1 MDELIQEEIKKIQEL
16 EPGSEEYERHA
27 RAISNLMNASN
38 EERRIENEENDA
50 EERLKE
56 EKKKRW
62 FSFIPG
68 IIGIALN
75 ALFIFLGFRMEEKGE
90 VFTSQTFKHARNG
103 LNKK

>member
-1 MDELIQEEIKKIQEL
+1 MNELIQEELEKIQDL

-27 RAISNLMNASN
+27 RAVSNLINAWNDERRVDN
-38 EERRIENEENDA
+38 EEVTEE
-50 EERLKE
+50 EKLKE

>member
-1 MDELIQEEIKKIQEL
+1 MNELIQEELEKIQDL

-27 RAISNLMNASN
+27 RAVSNLINAWNDERRVDN
-38 EERRIENEENDA
+38 EEVTEEEN
-50 EERLKE
+50 LKE